1 MRAFAFIFGP
11 RFGKSFK
18 LKKPEQTIN
27 FWVGGFRLKINTG
40 TQGSLPFDELFELE
54 GLEQKI
60 DSGID
65 KVADVQQQVDTWWN
79 DLTSPQQSNPV
90 NKAKYETA
98 NRALDAAGN
107 FLNSADE
114 AIMNLENSTVQYS
127 LDKRPKDLW
136 NFVIGSQFQLNKN
149 FMIRAEYG
157 FLSSRTQ
164 FIGMLQYR
172 FGL

>member
-1 MRAFAFIFGP
+1 
-11 RFGKSFK
+11 
-18 LKKPEQTIN
+18 LQ
-27 FWVGGFRLKINTG
+27 
-40 TQGSLPFDELFELE
+40 FDEVFELE
-54 GLEQKI
+54 GLQQRI

-65 KVADVQQQVDTWWN
+65 KVTDAYEQVETWWSN
-79 DLTSPQQSNPV
+79 LTPPQQSNPV

-98 NRALDAAGN
+98 NRTLAAAGN
-107 FLNSADE
+107 FLNSADDTLQD
-114 AIMNLENSTVQYS
+114 LENGTVQYS

-136 NFVIGSQFQLNKN
+136 NFVIGSQFQINKHI
-149 FMIRAEYG
+149 MLRAEYG